1 MSVEPSAAPATVTT
15 ASPHQAG
22 VGGAEQAPWWSAKR
36 RVAAWGLL
44 LIAPMVIGYV
54 IFFIIPLIASFFL
67 SFTEWTLLSSPV
79 WVGLNN
85 YGRLLQDVKFQEALL
100 NTVALTVPNVI
111 LRVTIALFIAIAL
124 NTKLR
129 FRNFYRTLFF
139 IPVLTMPVATAT
151 VWQWLYDPTYG
162 PINAGLE
169 VFGINGPS
177 WLMQPQWTTLALLIV
192 LLWGGVGYDMIIYLA
207 GLQGIPRD
215 YYEASQLDGAGFWR
229 QFRDITVPLL
239 TPTIFFLL
247 IIAIINSFQVFDLVY
262 IMTRID
268 TSGTTFPTLV
278 YYIYEEGFRNFRMG
292 YAVTLSWAL
301 LVILIVFTV
310 VQFRLQRRW
319 VHYE

>member
-1 MSVEPSAAPATVTT
+1 MMSLEHPVSATLTPRPRVEGERAAPRWNARRRT
-15 ASPHQAG
+15 A
-22 VGGAEQAPWWSAKR
+22 V
-36 RVAAWGLL
+36 WGFL
-44 LIAPMVIGYV
+44 LIAPMMIGYTL
-54 IFFIIPLIASFFL
+54 FFVLPFIASFLL
-67 SFTEWTLLSSPV
+67 SFTNWTLLSAPV
-79 WVGLNN
+79 WVGLDN
-85 YGRLLQDVKFQEALL
+85 YARLLRDTSFQESLQ
-100 NTVALTVPNVI
+100 NTVALTVPNVV
-111 LRVTIALFIAIAL
+111 LRITISLFIALAL
-124 NTKLR
+124 NTKLK

-162 PINAGLE
+162 PINAGLAT
-169 VFGINGPS
+169 FGIDGPS
-177 WLMQPQWTTLALLIV
+177 WLLQPEWTVVALLVV

-215 YYEASQLDGAGFWR
+215 YYEAAQLDGAGFWR

-247 IIAIINSFQVFDLVY
+247 IIALINSFQVFDLVY

-301 LVILIVFTV
+301 LAILIVFTV

>member
-1 MSVEPSAAPATVTT
+1 MSVEHPAAATIATPPRVD
-15 ASPHQAG
+15 AAK
-22 VGGAEQAPWWSAKR
+22 QAPRWNMR
-36 RVAAWGLL
+36 RRTAAWGFL
-44 LIAPMVIGYV
+44 LIAPMMIGYTV
-54 IFFIIPLIASFFL
+54 FFVLPLIASFVL
-67 SFTEWTLLSSPV
+67 SFTQWTLLSSPV
-79 WVGLNN
+79 WIGFSN
-85 YGRLLQDVKFQEALL
+85 YARLLQDANFQESLL

-111 LRVTIALFIAIAL
+111 LRITISLFIAIAL

-169 VFGINGPS
+169 AIGISGPS
-177 WLMQPQWTTLALLIV
+177 WLMQPQWTTVALLVV
-192 LLWGGVGYDMIIYLA
+192 LLWGGVGYDMVIYLA

-247 IIAIINSFQVFDLVY
+247 IIALINSFQVFDLVY

-301 LVILIVFTV
+301 IVILIAFTV

>member
-1 MSVEPSAAPATVTT
+1 MSVEHPAAATIAPPPRAGAAKQASWWNMRRRT
-15 ASPHQAG
+15 A
-22 VGGAEQAPWWSAKR
+22 V
-36 RVAAWGLL
+36 WGFL
-44 LIAPMVIGYV
+44 LIAPMMIGYTV
-54 IFFIIPLIASFFL
+54 FFILPLIASFVL
-67 SFTEWTLLSSPV
+67 SFTQWTLLSSPV
-79 WVGLNN
+79 WVGFSN
-85 YGRLLQDVKFQEALL
+85 YARLLQDANFQESLQ
-100 NTVALTVPNVI
+100 NTVALTVPNVL
-111 LRVTIALFIAIAL
+111 LRITISLFIAIAL

-151 VWQWLYDPTYG
+151 VWQWLYDPTFG
-162 PINAGLE
+162 PINAGLDAI
-169 VFGINGPS
+169 GISGPA
-177 WLMQPQWTTLALLIV
+177 WLMQPQWTTVALLVV
-192 LLWGGVGYDMIIYLA
+192 LLWGGVGYDMVIYLA

-247 IIAIINSFQVFDLVY
+247 IIALINSFQVFDLVY

-301 LVILIVFTV
+301 IVILIAFTV

>member
-15 ASPHQAG
+15 ASPAQAG

-79 WVGLNN
+79 WVGLSN

-129 FRNFYRTLFF
+129 FRNF
-139 IPVLTMPVATAT
+139 
-151 VWQWLYDPTYG
+151 
-162 PINAGLE
+162 
-169 VFGINGPS
+169 
-177 WLMQPQWTTLALLIV
+177 
-192 LLWGGVGYDMIIYLA
+192 
-207 GLQGIPRD
+207 
-215 YYEASQLDGAGFWR
+215 
-229 QFRDITVPLL
+229 
-239 TPTIFFLL
+239 
-247 IIAIINSFQVFDLVY
+247 
-262 IMTRID
+262 
-268 TSGTTFPTLV
+268 
-278 YYIYEEGFRNFRMG
+278 
-292 YAVTLSWAL
+292 
-301 LVILIVFTV
+301 
-310 VQFRLQRRW
+310 
-319 VHYE
+319 

>member
-1 MSVEPSAAPATVTT
+1 MAVESPASTTVGQPPRAIVAAPV
-15 ASPHQAG
+15 
-22 VGGAEQAPWWSAKR
+22 PWWTMR
-36 RVAAWGLL
+36 RRTALWGFL
-44 LIAPMVIGYV
+44 LIAPMMIGYTV
-54 IFFIIPLIASFFL
+54 FFVLPLIASFFL
-67 SFTEWTLLSSPV
+67 SFTQWTLLAAPV
-79 WVGLNN
+79 WVGIDN
-85 YGRLLQDVKFQEALL
+85 YLRLFDDAMFKESLR

-169 VFGINGPS
+169 VFGIDGPS
-177 WLMQPQWTTLALLIV
+177 WLMEPQWTTVALLVV
-192 LLWGGVGYDMIIYLA
+192 LLWGGVGYDMVIYLA
-207 GLQGIPRD
+207 GLQGISRD
-215 YYEASQLDGAGFWR
+215 YYEAAQLDGAGFWR

-247 IIAIINSFQVFDLVY
+247 IIALINSFQVFDLVY

-268 TSGTTFPTLV
+268 TAGTTFPTLV

-301 LVILIVFTV
+301 LVILLAFTA

>member
-1 MSVEPSAAPATVTT
+1 MSLEQPAVATI
-15 ASPHQAG
+15 AS
-22 VGGAEQAPWWSAKR
+22 QAPVVVVPTTPWWNAR
-36 RVAAWGLL
+36 RRTALWGFL
-44 LIAPMVIGYV
+44 LIGPMMIGYA
-54 IFFIIPLIASFFL
+54 IFFVLPLIASFLL
-67 SFTEWTLLSSPV
+67 SFTQWTLLSSPV
-79 WVGLNN
+79 WVGLSN
-85 YGRLLQDVKFQEALL
+85 YVRLFDDAMFKESLR

-111 LRVTIALFIAIAL
+111 LRVAIALFIAIAL

-169 VFGINGPS
+169 AIGINGPS
-177 WLMQPQWTTLALLIV
+177 WLMEPQWTTVALLVV

-215 YYEASQLDGAGFWR
+215 YYEAAQLDGAGFWR

-247 IIAIINSFQVFDLVY
+247 IIALINSFQVFDLVY

-301 LVILIVFTV
+301 LVILIAFTV

-319 VHYE
+319 VYYE